1 MSGLARARRA
11 VTPRGLVAVLVAAG
25 LAAIAVAVDGTVPG
39 PTARYAP
46 FSASGSDVVTSGPL
60 TVEVH
65 QATLATSIVVDG
77 EELSTTGVFVVVEA
91 TVAWTGMTEFVA
103 RDLVVDGIVFD
114 ASTKAPTSIQ
124 ESEPTAGLPVRGD
137 LVFEVDP
144 EALAAASVVDLVV
157 STGVDAQGDLQPQ
170 VVVRLDVDPTV
181 VEEIEIEELTR

>member
-11 VTPRGLVAVLVAAG
+11 VTPRGLVAVLVAAV

-46 FSASGSDVVTSGPL
+46 FSASGSGVVTSGPL

-65 QATLATSIVVDG
+65 EATLAARIVVDG
-77 EELSTTGVFVVVEA
+77 EVQSTTGVFVVVEA

-103 RDLVVDGIVFD
+103 RDLVVDGVVFD

-124 ESEPTAGLPVRGD
+124 ESEPAAGLPVHGD
-137 LVFEVDP
+137 LVFEVDAD
-144 EALAAASVVDLVV
+144 ALADASVVDLVV
-157 STGVDAQGDLQPQ
+157 STGIDAQGDLQPQ
-170 VVVRLDVDPTV
+170 VVVGLDVDPTV
-181 VEEIEIEELTR
+181 VDELEIEELTR